1 MQYLSS
7 GAWLVSLSI
16 MSSSFIYVVASGRI
30 SFFFLRL
37 NAEGNGNPLQCSCL
51 ENPRDGGAWWAAICG
66 VAQSRT
72 RLKWLSS
79 SSSSMYACS
88 IAQRCLSLCDPMDC
102 SLPGSSVYGIL
113 QGRTGVGCYFLLHGI
128 APTQGKLVAS
138 ALQADSLPLICWG
151 SPTAEYCSLINTS
164 LSPSFIHPSISERHI
179 FSIQSSER
187 GCFLTI
193 GHQFHHQHW
202 VSIVGAADFNST
214 VLHTF
219 WRYNTGHLL
228 WGGGADSEKWV
239 QWVGPNR

>member
-16 MSSSFIYVVASGRI
+16 MSSSFIYVVESGRI

-51 ENPRDGGAWWAAICG
+51 ENPRDGGAWWAAVCG

-72 RLKWLSS
+72 RLKRLSS

-113 QGRTGVGCYFLLHGI
+113 QGRTGVGCHFLLHGI
-128 APTQGKLVAS
+128 FPTQGNLWRPHCRQILYHWSVGE
-138 ALQADSLPLICWG
+138 ALQLNTVHLSTALSLSLSLSLSLYHSSIHLSLLSVTFSPSSHLSMDVFLPLGI
-151 SPTAEYCSLINTS
+151 SSITS
-164 LSPSFIHPSISERHI
+164 
-179 FSIQSSER
+179 
-187 GCFLTI
+187 I
-193 GHQFHHQHW
+193 G
-202 VSIVGAADFNST
+202 
-214 VLHTF
+214 
-219 WRYNTGHLL
+219 
-228 WGGGADSEKWV
+228 
-239 QWVGPNR
+239 